1 MISSSSPARRSGAWL
16 RVMHQT
22 IRSLGIDIIR
32 YPARDSFRWELMRLL
47 QQLEINCVLDV
58 GANHGQYARLL
69 REWGYRGEIVS
80 FEPIPEVFASLRQ
93 SMAGDPR
100 WRGHPWALGEAE
112 TELELNVANGDA
124 QASSFLTFNEEG
136 PVRWGDEHRVARSV
150 RVPVRRLDAV
160 LDQVTAH
167 IASRRMYLK
176 LDTQG
181 FDLRVVAG
189 AGARIS
195 EIVALQTE
203 IAAFHFYDG
212 MTSIGDALNRYRDL
226 GFAITGMYPV
236 SRKLDGLQVIEFDC
250 MMMRADRS

>member
-1 MISSSSPARRSGAWL
+1 MISSSSPGRRRSAWL
-16 RVMHQT
+16 RVLHRMV
-22 IRSLGIDIIR
+22 RSLGVDIIR
-32 YPARDSFRWELMRLL
+32 YPARDSFRWELMHLLRRLD
-47 QQLEINCVLDV
+47 INCVLDV

-69 REWGYRGEIVS
+69 RDWGYRGDIVS
-80 FEPIPEVFASLRQ
+80 FEPVPEVFAALRQ

-112 TELELNVANGDA
+112 GELELNVANGDA

-136 PVRWGDEHRVARSV
+136 PVRWGEDHRVARSV

-160 LDQVTAH
+160 LDDVTAH
-167 IASRRMYLK
+167 IASRRIYLK

-189 AGARIS
+189 AGARMD
-195 EIVALQTE
+195 EVLALQTE
-203 IAAFHFYDG
+203 IAACHFYEG

-226 GFAITGMYPV
+226 GFAITGMYPE
-236 SRKLDGLQVIEFDC
+236 SRKLDGLQVVEFDC
-250 MMMRADRS
+250 VMMRADRS

>member
-1 MISSSSPARRSGAWL
+1 VTTAPAHPAVRAAPGKRLMISSSSPARRSGAWL

-181 FDLRVVAG
+181 FAEARRTPGDRVRLHDDAG
-189 AGARIS
+189 RSVIINGCPCSLPPTRKSCA
-195 EIVALQTE
+195 
-203 IAAFHFYDG
+203 
-212 MTSIGDALNRYRDL
+212 NRSTR
-226 GFAITGMYPV
+226 
-236 SRKLDGLQVIEFDC
+236 
-250 MMMRADRS
+250 